1 MRAEILDYLKSLK
14 LSDYT
19 IANELPFLNS
29 GDAMYKKNAKK
40 IYVDESA
47 YSSEVFIPL
56 LDGTNVMAD
65 LESIQV
71 FFSNDSKN
79 TPKDY
84 SSLIYGLNALAE
96 YIKLPQHNTTTTDHQ
111 FEHDGDKTITNYTF
125 TFKSIRSNNGN

>member
-71 FFSNDSKN
+71 FFSNDS
-79 TPKDY
+79 
-84 SSLIYGLNALAE
+84 SLIYGLNALAE